1 MIGTNTMKYRIININ
16 DISKSDYE
24 YYYSLMSPD
33 KKSRIEKYKNND
45 DKKRSIAGEMLA
57 RIMLAEMCSIN
68 PKDIVYKL
76 HENGK
81 PYADNAKAEFN
92 ISHSGDYVICAV
104 NDSPVGAD
112 IEQIRDLAV
121 YPDKFFTD
129 NEKDYIFNTND
140 DENETNKRFF
150 KIWTFKEAIINLHG
164 DALSNI
170 NDYDC
175 SDYKGNKRVILAEN
189 YIATVVY

>member
-1 MIGTNTMKYRIININ
+1 MKYRIININ
-16 DISKSDYE
+16 DISESDYK
-24 YYYSLMSPD
+24 YYCSLMSSD
-33 KKSRIEKYKNND
+33 KKARIEKYKSNV

-57 RIMLAEMCSIN
+57 RKMLAEMCSIN
-68 PKDIVYKL
+68 PEDIVFKR

-92 ISHSGDYVICAV
+92 ISHSGNYVICAV

-112 IEQIRDLAV
+112 IEQIRDLSV
-121 YPDKFFTD
+121 YPDKVFTD
-129 NEKDYIFNTND
+129 KERDYIFYTND
-140 DENETNKRFF
+140 DKNETNKRFF
-150 KIWTFKEAIINLHG
+150 KIWTFKEAIIKLHG

-175 SDYKGNKRVILAEN
+175 FDYKGKKRVLFAEN

>member
-1 MIGTNTMKYRIININ
+1 MKYRIININ

-112 IEQIRDLAV
+112 IELIRSLSV

-129 NEKDYIFNTND
+129 KEKAYIFKSHD
-140 DENETNKRFF
+140 KNETKRRFF
-150 KIWTFKEAIINLHG
+150 EIWTFKEALIKMHG
-164 DALSNI
+164 ETLSKI
-170 NDYDC
+170 NDYEC
-175 SDYKGNKRVILAEN
+175 FDYKGNKQVLSKED

>member
-1 MIGTNTMKYRIININ
+1 MKYKIININ
-16 DISKSDYE
+16 DVSESDYQ
-24 YYYSLMSPD
+24 YYYSLMSSENKARVERYKFAED
-33 KKSRIEKYKNND
+33 KKCSV
-45 DKKRSIAGEMLA
+45 AGEMLA
-57 RIMLAEMCSIN
+57 RKMLSEKCNTPPESIVF
-68 PKDIVYKL
+68 KR

-92 ISHSGDYVICAV
+92 ISHSGNYVICAV

-112 IEQIRDLAV
+112 IEQIRDFSV
-121 YPDKFFTD
+121 YPDKGFTD
-129 NEKDYIFNTND
+129 KEKDYIFYTND
-140 DENETNKRFF
+140 DKNETNKRFF
-150 KIWTFKEAIINLHG
+150 KIWTFKEAIIKLHG

-175 SDYKGNKRVILAEN
+175 FDYKGNKRVILAEN